1 MSLRQALSGPLN
13 LDSGPL
19 IWLERFVY
27 FVVALLLILIA
38 GAIVAKAAAELDN
51 ALVRRSTDFPGDLA
65 GAINDALLA
74 VIVLEIFRTIKTSLE
89 GKGSLKAAPFLVV
102 GVVASIRRVLTI
114 GAQLSFDASR
124 RGVPGQSTPLINRL
138 TIELMVDTSIV
149 VLFIIALVLVKR
161 YELDDDA
168 QEGAVT

>member
-1 MSLRQALSGPLN
+1 
-13 LDSGPL
+13 
-19 IWLERFVY
+19 VY